1 MRGPAPTRMPEPGP
15 PGYPKPPMGRPTEH
29 PTIRPESNAA
39 GIHLLSAGSSDFGSR
54 FRTIG
59 SRWNWFPRPFDF
71 GQSPTARRVDRAA
84 APTGASPL
92 PRYDARVTRPVSK
105 RDPLQGVTRL
115 LVDGTNLLHALS
127 RGPQRQPAAALIGKI
142 RGAIPL
148 EMHITLV
155 FDGPPERGV
164 RNERIAQG
172 LTVQYSGRYSA
183 DTILITLVADA
194 EMMSESATATDAI
207 LVVTDDREL
216 RLAIRKRGARTAG
229 AAWLLGRLERP
240 PTRPGATTI
249 GNARP
254 PLPPRIVQGPPGED
268 TSDQSDEPRWQ
279 PGRGATTKTGNGR
292 RTPRRTGGAGGGTLG
307 RRSSRGGTSDHR
319 GAPGD
324 GRG

>member
-1 MRGPAPTRMPEPGP
+1 MTWTRNVRARNASRAHPRGPA
-15 PGYPKPPMGRPTEH
+15 
-29 PTIRPESNAA
+29 
-39 GIHLLSAGSSDFGSR
+39 
-54 FRTIG
+54 RTPH
-59 SRWNWFPRPFDF
+59 R
-71 GQSPTARRVDRAA
+71 TV
-84 APTGASPL
+84 
-92 PRYDARVTRPVSK
+92 PRYDARVTRPVSR

-115 LVDGTNLLHALS
+115 LVDGTNLLYALS

-148 EMHITLV
+148 ETQITLV

-194 EMMSESATATDAI
+194 AMMSESATATDAI

-240 PTRPGATTI
+240 LVRPGATTI

-254 PLPPRIVQGPPGED
+254 PRPPRIVQGPPGED
-268 TSDQSDEPRWQ
+268 TSDQADESRWQ

-292 RTPRRTGGAGGGTLG
+292 RMPRRTGGAGGAGGGTLG
-307 RRSSRGGTSDHR
+307 RRSSRGGSGDQRVAAGDQR
-319 GAPGD
+319 GAAGD
-324 GRG
+324 RRG

>member
-1 MRGPAPTRMPEPGP
+1 MPPAFDIGAVGPGGTP
-15 PGYPKPPMGRPTEH
+15 PH
-29 PTIRPESNAA
+29 
-39 GIHLLSAGSSDFGSR
+39 
-54 FRTIG
+54 
-59 SRWNWFPRPFDF
+59 
-71 GQSPTARRVDRAA
+71 
-84 APTGASPL
+84 
-92 PRYDARVTRPVSK
+92 PRYDASVTRPVSK

-148 EMHITLV
+148 ETQITLV

-194 EMMSESATATDAI
+194 AMMSESATATDAI

-240 PTRPGATTI
+240 LVRPGATTI

-254 PLPPRIVQGPPGED
+254 PRPPRIVQGPPGED
-268 TSDQSDEPRWQ
+268 TSDQADESRWQ

-292 RTPRRTGGAGGGTLG
+292 RMPRRTGGAGGGTLG
-307 RRSSRGGTSDHR
+307 RRSSRGGSGDQRGGSGDQR
-319 GAPGD
+319 GAAGD
-324 GRG
+324 RRG

>member
-1 MRGPAPTRMPEPGP
+1 MEVVSAAVRNRTKCGLPRNVAGQVGGEPARTDAAAW
-15 PGYPKPPMGRPTEH
+15 
-29 PTIRPESNAA
+29 AA
-39 GIHLLSAGSSDFGSR
+39 GPSRNRLRGRGGGAG
-54 FRTIG
+54 
-59 SRWNWFPRPFDF
+59 PC
-71 GQSPTARRVDRAA
+71 AR
-84 APTGASPL
+84 

-115 LVDGTNLLHALS
+115 LVDGTNLLYALS

-148 EMHITLV
+148 ETHITLV

-194 EMMSESATATDAI
+194 AMMSESATATDSI

-254 PLPPRIVQGPPGED
+254 PRPPRIVQGPPGED

-292 RTPRRTGGAGGGTLG
+292 RMPRRTGGAGGGSLG
-307 RRSSRGGTSDHR
+307 RRSARGGSGDQRGGSGDQR
-319 GAPGD
+319 GAAGD
-324 GRG
+324 RRG

>member
-1 MRGPAPTRMPEPGP
+1 MEVVFADVRNRSILGA
-15 PGYPKPPMGRPTEH
+15 H
-29 PTIRPESNAA
+29 
-39 GIHLLSAGSSDFGSR
+39 
-54 FRTIG
+54 
-59 SRWNWFPRPFDF
+59 
-71 GQSPTARRVDRAA
+71 A
-84 APTGASPL
+84 APTQRPRADGAAAAGAAPPAPRRGATPH

-127 RGPQRQPAAALIGKI
+127 RGPERQPAAALIGRI

-148 EMHITLV
+148 ETQITLV

-172 LTVQYSGRYSA
+172 LTVQYGGRYSA

-240 PTRPGATTI
+240 PRRPGATTI
-249 GNARP
+249 GNAKP

-268 TSDQSDEPRWQ
+268 TSDQSDERRWQ
-279 PGRGATTKTGNGR
+279 PGRGATTKTGNAK

-307 RRSSRGGTSDHR
+307 RRSSRGAAGDRR
-319 GAPGD
+319 G
-324 GRG
+324 

>member
-1 MRGPAPTRMPEPGP
+1 VGGPAT
-15 PGYPKPPMGRPTEH
+15 
-29 PTIRPESNAA
+29 
-39 GIHLLSAGSSDFGSR
+39 D
-54 FRTIG
+54 
-59 SRWNWFPRPFDF
+59 
-71 GQSPTARRVDRAA
+71 
-84 APTGASPL
+84 

-127 RGPQRQPAAALIGKI
+127 RGPERQPAAALIGRI

-148 EMHITLV
+148 ETQITLV

-172 LTVQYSGRYSA
+172 LTVQYGGRYSA
-183 DTILITLVADA
+183 DTILITLVADEA
-194 EMMSESATATDAI
+194 MMSESATATDAI

-229 AAWLLGRLERP
+229 ASWLLGRLERP
-240 PTRPGATTI
+240 LRRPGSTTI
-249 GNARP
+249 GNAKP

-279 PGRGATTKTGNGR
+279 PGRGATTKTGNAK

-307 RRSSRGGTSDHR
+307 RRSSRGAAGDRR
-319 GAPGD
+319 G
-324 GRG
+324 

>member
-1 MRGPAPTRMPEPGP
+1 MPRLRRRAP
-15 PGYPKPPMGRPTEH
+15 
-29 PTIRPESNAA
+29 
-39 GIHLLSAGSSDFGSR
+39 D
-54 FRTIG
+54 
-59 SRWNWFPRPFDF
+59 
-71 GQSPTARRVDRAA
+71 
-84 APTGASPL
+84 

-105 RDPLQGVTRL
+105 RDPLQGVSRL

-148 EMHITLV
+148 ETHITLV

-194 EMMSESATATDAI
+194 AMMSESATATDAI
-207 LVVTDDREL
+207 LVVTDDRDL
-216 RLAIRKRGARTAG
+216 RFAIRKRGARTAG

-254 PLPPRIVQGPPGED
+254 PRPPRIVQGPPGED

-292 RTPRRTGGAGGGTLG
+292 RMPRRTGGAGGGTLG
-307 RRSSRGGTSDHR
+307 RRSSRGDSGGAASDHR
-319 GAPGD
+319 GASGD
-324 GRG
+324 RRG

>member
-1 MRGPAPTRMPEPGP
+1 LFPPPFETGAIREAGRG
-15 PGYPKPPMGRPTEH
+15 
-29 PTIRPESNAA
+29 SAA
-39 GIHLLSAGSSDFGSR
+39 GAPDPTG
-54 FRTIG
+54 
-59 SRWNWFPRPFDF
+59 
-71 GQSPTARRVDRAA
+71 TARD
-84 APTGASPL
+84 

-105 RDPLQGVTRL
+105 RDPLQGVSRL

-148 EMHITLV
+148 ETHITLV

-194 EMMSESATATDAI
+194 AMMSESATATDAI

-240 PTRPGATTI
+240 PNRPGGGTI

-268 TSDQSDEPRWQ
+268 TSDQSDERRWQ

-307 RRSSRGGTSDHR
+307 RRSSRGDSGGAASDHR
-319 GAPGD
+319 GASGD
-324 GRG
+324 RRG